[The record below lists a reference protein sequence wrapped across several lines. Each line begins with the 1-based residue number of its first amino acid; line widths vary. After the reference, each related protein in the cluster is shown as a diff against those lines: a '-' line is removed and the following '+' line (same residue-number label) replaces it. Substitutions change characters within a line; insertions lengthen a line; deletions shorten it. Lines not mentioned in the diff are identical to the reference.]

1 MKRLSHQVQ
10 LLLCAVQF
18 LTRIPTPA
26 LRDFQP
32 DWISRSARYFPLVGL
47 LIGGACAAV
56 FWSASLIWTGWLPA
70 LLALAAGVLITG
82 AFHEDG
88 LADTADG
95 LGGGTTVA
103 RRLTI
108 MKDSRIGTYGAL
120 ALGLT
125 LAIKAAALATLPAG
139 LGAWTLVA
147 AHGAGRGASVL
158 AMRALPYVGDAKV
171 GKWKPSPADLS
182 LAEVLT
188 AVAVAGLPLALSPD
202 GVVGLA
208 LLAGAILALS
218 VSLIA
223 RKLLGGYT
231 GDVLGAIEQVFELGF
246 VLGVAASLGLANTFS
261 RT

>member
-1 MKRLSHQVQ
+1 MSRLSHQFQ
-10 LLLCAVQF
+10 LFLCAVQF

-26 LRDFQP
+26 LRNFQP

-47 LIGGACAAV
+47 LVGGGCAAV
-56 FWSASLIWTGWLPA
+56 FWSASLIWSGWLPA
-70 LLALAAGVLITG
+70 LLAIAAGVLITG

-103 RRLTI
+103 KRLTI

-208 LLAGAILALS
+208 ILIGAILALA

-223 RKLLGGYT
+223 RRLLGGYT

-246 VLGVAASLGLANTFS
+246 VLGVAASLGVANTFS